1 MSQHHY
7 AVVYD
12 TTTRKWSL
20 DDEAAA
26 AAWPNGVIYD
36 TDRDVWHHVRGTD
49 SDVDEMA
56 GDVLLLALQNL
67 SQQ

>member
-12 TTTRKWSL
+12 TATRKWSL

-26 AAWPNGVIYD
+26 DAWPDGVIYD
-36 TDRDVWHHVRGTD
+36 NERDTWHHVRASD

-56 GDVLLLALQNL
+56 GDVLLLALKNL
-67 SQQ
+67 SE